1 VIDAVGPGPIAL
13 DAAVFI
19 YYVEEHPQYI
29 AAVDP
34 LFDEAIAGGRVLV
47 TSAVTLL
54 EVLVVPIR
62 AGDVALAQRYEAL
75 LTRGRNLHLVDAD
88 RVQLRTAAELRA
100 RHGVRT
106 PDALQLAAALTTGCA
121 AFVTNDGRL
130 RDLPGLRVL
139 QLRDFR

>member
-1 VIDAVGPGPIAL
+1 MIDAVAPGPIAL
-13 DAAVFI
+13 DASVFI
-19 YYVEEHPQYI
+19 YLVERHPEYRPI
-29 AAVDP
+29 VRPVFEAA
-34 LFDEAIAGGRVLV
+34 ESGARELV

-62 AGDVALAQRYEAL
+62 AGNASLAARYETL
-75 LTRGRNLHLVDAD
+75 LTRGRGLRLVDVD

-106 PDALQLAAALTTGCA
+106 PDALQLAAALTAGCS